1 MKDNIIVIWLDFKEG
16 EDSYY
21 KEKDNCGSLDTSS
34 CLSAASVNQAF
45 SSDVVIEGNF
55 TTKEAK
61 NLVLL
66 INSGALP
73 TSLEELS
80 SRSVPAS
87 FGESALNKT
96 LSAGLIGLI
105 IVILLMT
112 FFYHL
117 SGFVSSVCVIMY
129 MFLSFLIFYLIGGVL
144 YVWNK
149 DKITWDNVGN
159 IEGPPGKSEKIS
171 VGKVSSGSE
180 ATIIDNFDGEVHT
193 LDFVIPMG
201 QKGDKGESG
210 PKGDKGEKGDIG
222 PRGEMGES
230 GPIGPQGK
238 QGIAG
243 PPGVEGKIGPTGP
256 QGPQGTLGPTSYNAV
271 CFSSFKDTTNAGTM
285 TVTTTRIIPGNSDII
300 SISGN
305 QIKVSKT
312 SVFEVTL
319 CGRISGV
326 TNDTGGKFYLYNATT
341 NEKIS
346 DMEFVLDKGTTSDM
360 DFSEVNFVDVYAGG
374 NLEIRT
380 EVIGND
386 TGNISFS
393 MVNVILKRYNL

>member
-1 MKDNIIVIWLDFKEG
+1 MIIMNDNIKNLLEG
-16 EDSYY
+16 QRIRERLRRIGIYPMVGPRGPKGDKGDGISILGDYDSY
-21 KEKDNCGSLDTSS
+21 E
-34 CLSAASVNQAF
+34 
-45 SSDVVIEGNF
+45 E
-55 TTKEAK
+55 
-61 NLVLL
+61 L
-66 INSGALP
+66 INNHPSGNRGDCYL
-73 TSLEELS
+73 
-80 SRSVPAS
+80 V
-87 FGESALNKT
+87 
-96 LSAGLIGLI
+96 
-105 IVILLMT
+105 
-112 FFYHL
+112 
-117 SGFVSSVCVIMY
+117 SGN
-129 MFLSFLIFYLIGGVL
+129 L
-144 YVWNK
+144 YVW
-149 DKITWDNVGN
+149 T
-159 IEGPPGKSEKIS
+159 SEKSIWE
-171 VGKVSSGSE
+171 VSSGSE
-180 ATIIDNFDGEVHT
+180 AAIVDNFDGEVHT
-193 LDFVIPMG
+193 LDFVIPRG
-201 QKGDKGESG
+201 QKGDKGDTG
-210 PKGDKGEKGDIG
+210 LKGDKGEKGDIG
-222 PRGEMGES
+222 LQGEKGEA

-243 PPGVEGKIGPTGP
+243 PPGIEGKIGPTGP

>member
-1 MKDNIIVIWLDFKEG
+1 MIIMNDNIKNLLEG
-16 EDSYY
+16 QRIRERLRRIGIYPMVGPRGPKGDKGDGISILGDYDSY
-21 KEKDNCGSLDTSS
+21 E
-34 CLSAASVNQAF
+34 
-45 SSDVVIEGNF
+45 E
-55 TTKEAK
+55 
-61 NLVLL
+61 L
-66 INSGALP
+66 INNYPSGNRGDCYL
-73 TSLEELS
+73 
-80 SRSVPAS
+80 V
-87 FGESALNKT
+87 
-96 LSAGLIGLI
+96 
-105 IVILLMT
+105 
-112 FFYHL
+112 
-117 SGFVSSVCVIMY
+117 SGN
-129 MFLSFLIFYLIGGVL
+129 L
-144 YVWNK
+144 YVWNSEK
-149 DKITWDNVGN
+149 SIWDNVGN

-180 ATIIDNFDGEVHT
+180 AAIVDNFDGEVHT
-193 LDFVIPMG
+193 LDFVIPRG
-201 QKGDKGESG
+201 QKGDIGLQ
-210 PKGDKGEKGDIG
+210 GEKG
-222 PRGEMGES
+222 EA

-243 PPGVEGKIGPTGP
+243 PPGIEGKIGPTGP

>member
-1 MKDNIIVIWLDFKEG
+1 MNDNIKVILEG
-16 EDSYY
+16 QRIRERLRRAGIYPMVGPRGPKGDKGDGISILGDYDSY
-21 KEKDNCGSLDTSS
+21 E
-34 CLSAASVNQAF
+34 
-45 SSDVVIEGNF
+45 E
-55 TTKEAK
+55 
-61 NLVLL
+61 L
-66 INSGALP
+66 INNHP
-73 TSLEELS
+73 
-80 SRSVPAS
+80 
-87 FGESALNKT
+87 FGNR
-96 LSAGLIGLI
+96 GD
-105 IVILLMT
+105 
-112 FFYHL
+112 
-117 SGFVSSVCVIMY
+117 C
-129 MFLSFLIFYLIGGVL
+129 YLVGGNL
-144 YVWNK
+144 YVWNSEK
-149 DKITWDNVGN
+149 SIWDSVGN

-180 ATIIDNFDGEVHT
+180 ATIVDNFDGEVHT
-193 LDFVIPMG
+193 LDFVIP
-201 QKGDKGESG
+201 KG

-222 PRGEMGES
+222 PQGEKGET

-243 PPGVEGKIGPTGP
+243 PPGIEGKIGPTGP

-346 DMEFVLDKGTTSDM
+346 DMAFVLDKGTTSDM

>member
-1 MKDNIIVIWLDFKEG
+1 MVKFILW
-16 EDSYY
+16 
-21 KEKDNCGSLDTSS
+21 
-34 CLSAASVNQAF
+34 
-45 SSDVVIEGNF
+45 
-55 TTKEAK
+55 
-61 NLVLL
+61 
-66 INSGALP
+66 
-73 TSLEELS
+73 
-80 SRSVPAS
+80 
-87 FGESALNKT
+87 
-96 LSAGLIGLI
+96 
-105 IVILLMT
+105 ILL
-112 FFYHL
+112 FR
-117 SGFVSSVCVIMY
+117 GFQKVIR
-129 MFLSFLIFYLIGGVL
+129 
-144 YVWNK
+144 
-149 DKITWDNVGN
+149 
-159 IEGPPGKSEKIS
+159 
-171 VGKVSSGSE
+171 
-180 ATIIDNFDGEVHT
+180 
-193 LDFVIPMG
+193 
-201 QKGDKGESG
+201 GESG

-222 PRGEMGES
+222 P
-230 GPIGPQGK
+230 QGK

-243 PPGVEGKIGPTGP
+243 PPGIEEKIGPTGP
-256 QGPQGTLGPTSYNAV
+256 QGPQGSLGPTSYNAV
-271 CFSSFKDTTNAGTM
+271 SFSSFKDTTNAGTM

>member
-1 MKDNIIVIWLDFKEG
+1 MNDNIKDLLEG
-16 EDSYY
+16 QRIRERLRRAGIYPMVGPRGPKGDMGDGISIIGDYNSY
-21 KEKDNCGSLDTSS
+21 E
-34 CLSAASVNQAF
+34 
-45 SSDVVIEGNF
+45 E
-55 TTKEAK
+55 
-61 NLVLL
+61 L
-66 INSGALP
+66 INSHP
-73 TSLEELS
+73 
-80 SRSVPAS
+80 
-87 FGESALNKT
+87 
-96 LSAGLIGLI
+96 
-105 IVILLMT
+105 
-112 FFYHL
+112 
-117 SGFVSSVCVIMY
+117 SGNRGDC
-129 MFLSFLIFYLIGGVL
+129 YLVGGNL
-144 YVWNK
+144 YVWNSEK
-149 DKITWDNVGN
+149 SIWDNVGN

-171 VGKVSSGSE
+171 IGKVSSGSA
-180 ATIIDNFDGEVHT
+180 ATIVDNFDGEVHT
-193 LDFVIPMG
+193 LDFVVPRG
-201 QKGDKGESG
+201 PKGDKGDIG
-210 PKGDKGEKGDIG
+210 LKGDKGEKGDIG
-222 PRGEMGES
+222 PQGEKGNI

-243 PPGVEGKIGPTGP
+243 PPGIEGKIGPTGP
-256 QGPQGTLGPTSYNAV
+256 QGPQGTLGPTSYNAI

>member
-1 MKDNIIVIWLDFKEG
+1 MNDNIKVILEG
-16 EDSYY
+16 QRIRERLRRAGIYPMVGPRGPKGDKGDGISILGDYDSY
-21 KEKDNCGSLDTSS
+21 E
-34 CLSAASVNQAF
+34 
-45 SSDVVIEGNF
+45 E
-55 TTKEAK
+55 
-61 NLVLL
+61 L
-66 INSGALP
+66 INNHP
-73 TSLEELS
+73 
-80 SRSVPAS
+80 
-87 FGESALNKT
+87 FGNR
-96 LSAGLIGLI
+96 GD
-105 IVILLMT
+105 
-112 FFYHL
+112 
-117 SGFVSSVCVIMY
+117 C
-129 MFLSFLIFYLIGGVL
+129 YLVGGNL
-144 YVWNK
+144 YVWNSEK
-149 DKITWDNVGN
+149 SIWDNV
-159 IEGPPGKSEKIS
+159 
-171 VGKVSSGSE
+171 VSSGSE

-193 LDFVIPMG
+193 LDFVIP
-201 QKGDKGESG
+201 KG

-222 PRGEMGES
+222 PQGEKGET

-243 PPGVEGKIGPTGP
+243 PPGIEGKIGPTGP

>member
-1 MKDNIIVIWLDFKEG
+1 MIIMNDNIKNLLEG
-16 EDSYY
+16 QRIRERLRRIGIYPMVGPRGPKGDKGDGISILGDYDSY
-21 KEKDNCGSLDTSS
+21 E
-34 CLSAASVNQAF
+34 
-45 SSDVVIEGNF
+45 E
-55 TTKEAK
+55 
-61 NLVLL
+61 L
-66 INSGALP
+66 INNYPSGNRGDCYL
-73 TSLEELS
+73 
-80 SRSVPAS
+80 V
-87 FGESALNKT
+87 
-96 LSAGLIGLI
+96 
-105 IVILLMT
+105 
-112 FFYHL
+112 
-117 SGFVSSVCVIMY
+117 SGN
-129 MFLSFLIFYLIGGVL
+129 L
-144 YVWNK
+144 YVWNSEK
-149 DKITWDNVGN
+149 SIWDNVGN

-180 ATIIDNFDGEVHT
+180 AAIVDNFDGEVHT
-193 LDFVIPMG
+193 LDFVIP
-201 QKGDKGESG
+201 KGK
-210 PKGDKGEKGDIG
+210 KGDIG
-222 PRGEMGES
+222 LQGEKGEA

-243 PPGVEGKIGPTGP
+243 PPGIEGKIGPTGP

>member
-1 MKDNIIVIWLDFKEG
+1 MIIMNDNIKNLLEGQRIRERLRRIGIYPMVGPRGPKGDKEDG
-16 EDSYY
+16 ISILGDYDSY
-21 KEKDNCGSLDTSS
+21 E
-34 CLSAASVNQAF
+34 
-45 SSDVVIEGNF
+45 E
-55 TTKEAK
+55 
-61 NLVLL
+61 L
-66 INSGALP
+66 INNYPSGNRGDCYL
-73 TSLEELS
+73 
-80 SRSVPAS
+80 V
-87 FGESALNKT
+87 
-96 LSAGLIGLI
+96 
-105 IVILLMT
+105 
-112 FFYHL
+112 
-117 SGFVSSVCVIMY
+117 SGN
-129 MFLSFLIFYLIGGVL
+129 L
-144 YVWNK
+144 YVWNSEK
-149 DKITWDNVGN
+149 SIWDNVGN

-180 ATIIDNFDGEVHT
+180 AAIVDNFDGEVHT
-193 LDFVIPMG
+193 LDFVIPRG
-201 QKGDKGESG
+201 QKGDIGLQ
-210 PKGDKGEKGDIG
+210 GEKG
-222 PRGEMGES
+222 EA

-243 PPGVEGKIGPTGP
+243 PPGIEGKIGPTGP

>member
-1 MKDNIIVIWLDFKEG
+1 MNDNIKNLLEG
-16 EDSYY
+16 QRIRERLRRAGVYPMVGPRGPKGDNGDGISIIGDYDSY
-21 KEKDNCGSLDTSS
+21 E
-34 CLSAASVNQAF
+34 
-45 SSDVVIEGNF
+45 E
-55 TTKEAK
+55 
-61 NLVLL
+61 L
-66 INSGALP
+66 INNHPSG
-73 TSLEELS
+73 
-80 SRSVPAS
+80 
-87 FGESALNKT
+87 NK
-96 LSAGLIGLI
+96 GD
-105 IVILLMT
+105 
-112 FFYHL
+112 
-117 SGFVSSVCVIMY
+117 C
-129 MFLSFLIFYLIGGVL
+129 YLVGGNL
-144 YVWNK
+144 YVWNSEK
-149 DKITWDNVGN
+149 SIWDNVGN
-159 IEGPPGKSEKIS
+159 IKGPPGKSDKIS

-180 ATIIDNFDGEVHT
+180 ATIVDNFDGEVHT

-201 QKGDKGESG
+201 Q
-210 PKGDKGEKGDIG
+210 KGDIG

-393 MVNVILKRYNL
+393 MINVILKRYNL

>member
-1 MKDNIIVIWLDFKEG
+1 MIIMNDNIKNLLEG
-16 EDSYY
+16 QRIRERLRRIGIYPMVGPRGPKGDKGDGISILGDYDSY
-21 KEKDNCGSLDTSS
+21 E
-34 CLSAASVNQAF
+34 
-45 SSDVVIEGNF
+45 E
-55 TTKEAK
+55 
-61 NLVLL
+61 L
-66 INSGALP
+66 INNYPSGNRGDCYL
-73 TSLEELS
+73 
-80 SRSVPAS
+80 V
-87 FGESALNKT
+87 
-96 LSAGLIGLI
+96 
-105 IVILLMT
+105 
-112 FFYHL
+112 
-117 SGFVSSVCVIMY
+117 SGN
-129 MFLSFLIFYLIGGVL
+129 L
-144 YVWNK
+144 YVWNSEK
-149 DKITWDNVGN
+149 SIWDNVGN

-193 LDFVIPMG
+193 LDFVIPRG
-201 QKGDKGESG
+201 QKGDKGDTG
-210 PKGDKGEKGDIG
+210 LKGDKGEKGDIG
-222 PRGEMGES
+222 PQGEKGET

-243 PPGVEGKIGPTGP
+243 PPGIEGKIGPTGP